1 MTTIKKHTRIITI
14 VLVSLFIFGG
24 IALFAQATK
33 GTVYISPNNDGIQD
47 ELTIPLAIQDTRYIS
62 EWALVIQ
69 DENENIARTIGNKVA
84 LPEQLTFTSFFQQ
97 LFSTKKGV
105 EIPKEVVWNGILD
118 SGEVAPDGTY
128 TYYVRASDDNNNES
142 RTSSFTVVVDNT
154 APSVTLEQPSES
166 SKIFGGSN
174 KAEFSIKQSG
184 SIEDLWTGQI
194 LDNTGKAVRT
204 FTWKN
209 SEPKN
214 VDWDGKDDNNLAVA
228 VGAYTYKLT
237 STDRAGNVNESTQIN
252 NIIYDAV
259 PRAVNMMVQGSPFS
273 PNGDGVKDTITIL
286 PTMSTSAGLLNWS
299 IDILDTRN
307 NTVFSFDGT
316 DEPPQNIEFD
326 GKSLNGS
333 VLSDGNYKLTFTAL
347 FSNGQES
354 IINRNIT
361 VDNTVPV
368 AVVKADKTIFSPD
381 GDGRLDTITIFQEG
395 SKEKAWTGT
404 IINESNEV
412 VKQWDF
418 GEIPPASVDWNGVTD
433 NGQIVDGFYKYVLSS
448 TDLAGN
454 VREEQTT
461 AIELNTG
468 TTEVIL
474 TVSPD
479 AFSPNADGVK
489 DELIFSPI
497 IRTNTGVA
505 EYELLILD
513 ESGQTVKTFS
523 EKRSLPRSLEW
534 NGLTDEGVRA
544 SDGVYSASLYTLSNN
559 GSETRVTTPS
569 FTLDSTY
576 PEITLEAPYT
586 LFSPNGDGNKDT
598 IPLSIISSDEELWTA
613 TITADANKQVVK
625 SLSWNTRVPGALFNW
640 DGTDEAG
647 NVVLDGSY
655 TFTITS
661 TDKAGNTVEASIK
674 NIEIDNR
681 VATAYVTIESEAI
694 SPNND
699 GKLDTQT
706 FSIRTSVSEGI
717 SAWSFTIQNVDTGA
731 IVQEWNNSD
740 QENVPE
746 TIEWNGASENGTIV
760 EGNLIANLD
769 LSYIKGDKVSVTS
782 APFISTVTAPR
793 LTVQTAP
800 EYFSPDN
807 DGSDDDLFIRLQGQS
822 IVPFT
827 SWSFEIRDPQNGNV
841 FWNTS
846 GKSSITERII
856 WDGRSN
862 SGELVQSAVDYPYV
876 FTVTDTVGMTSTVEG
891 IIPVDVLV
899 IRIGDVLKMQ
909 VPSIIFRSDNADFA
923 GKDVDPQRGL
933 DRSVINNNERVLK
946 RIAEILNKFRD
957 YNVTIEGH
965 ANNISGTEEEET
977 STANGN
983 IPLVPLSE
991 DRAEYV
997 KEVLVEYGINENRLS
1012 TVGRGGR
1019 VPVAALDDRENWWK
1033 NRRVEFILNK

>member
-1 MTTIKKHTRIITI
+1 MVFQKKSKHIIAI
-14 VLVSLFIFGG
+14 VISVCIIGG
-24 IALFAQATK
+24 IALFAQSSRAP
-33 GTVYISPNNDGIQD
+33 VYISPNNDGIQD
-47 ELTIPLAIQDTRYIS
+47 ELTIPLSIQDTRYIS
-62 EWALVIQ
+62 EWALVIE
-69 DENENIARTIGNKVA
+69 DSNGNVVRTIGNKVA
-84 LPEQLTFTSFFQQ
+84 LPESLTFFSFFRQ
-97 LFSTKKGV
+97 LFTPKQGV
-105 EIPKEVVWNGILD
+105 EIPSSVVWNGILD
-118 SGEVAPDGTY
+118 SGEVAPDGMY
-128 TYYVRASDDNNNES
+128 TYFVRAADDNGNES
-142 RTSSFTVVVDNT
+142 RTSSYEVFVDNT
-154 APSVTLEQPSES
+154 APLATITQPSES
-166 SKIFGGSN
+166 AKIFGGSN
-174 KAEFSIKQSG
+174 KAEFTINQTG

-194 LDNTGKAVRT
+194 IDSTGKAVRT

-214 VDWDGKDDNNLAVA
+214 IDWDGKDDDSVAVP
-228 VGAYTYKLT
+228 VGAYTYRLT
-237 STDRAGNVNESTQIN
+237 STDRSGNINDSAQIN
-252 NIIYDAV
+252 NIIYDAI

-273 PNGDGVKDTITIL
+273 PNGDGTKDTIDIL
-286 PTMSTSAGLLNWS
+286 PSMSTSAGLINWEINVTNS
-299 IDILDTRN
+299 RGSS
-307 NTVFSFDGT
+307 VYSFEGT
-316 DEPPQNIEFD
+316 DEPPQSIVFD
-326 GKSLNGS
+326 GTSINGTT
-333 VLSDGNYKLTFTAL
+333 LADGNYKLTFTAL

-361 VDNTVPV
+361 VDNTEPV

-404 IINESNEV
+404 IINEANEI

-418 GEIPPASVDWNGVTD
+418 GEVPPASVEWNGVTD
-433 NGQIVDGFYKYVLSS
+433 DGQIVDGFYKYVLAS

-454 VREEQTT
+454 VTEEQTT

-479 AFSPNADGVK
+479 AFSPNGDGSK
-489 DELIFSPI
+489 DALTFSPI
-497 IRTNTGVA
+497 IRTNTGIA
-505 EYELLILD
+505 EYTLSILD
-513 ESGQTVKTFS
+513 ANGQTVRTFS
-523 EKRSLPRSLEW
+523 EKRSLPRSISW
-534 NGLTDEGVRA
+534 NGLTDEGTRA
-544 SDGVYSASLYTLSNN
+544 TDGMYSASLYTLSNN
-559 GSETRVTTPS
+559 GSETTVTTQN
-569 FTLDSTY
+569 FELDSTY
-576 PEITLEAPYT
+576 PEVTISAPYT

-613 TITADANKQVVK
+613 TITANANNEVVK
-625 SLSWNTRVPGALFNW
+625 SLSWNTRVPGGSFSW

-647 NVVLDGSY
+647 NVALDGSY

-661 TDKAGNTVEASIK
+661 TDKAGNTVEASVE

-681 VATAYVTIESEAI
+681 LATAYVTIEREAF

-699 GKLDTQT
+699 GLLDTQT
-706 FSIRTSVSEGI
+706 FSIRTSVADGI
-717 SAWSFTIQNVDTGA
+717 SSWAFTINNTATGA
-731 IVQEWNNSD
+731 VVQEWNSED
-740 QENVPE
+740 QANVPQI
-746 TIEWNGASENGTIV
+746 IEWDGITADGMIAEGT
-760 EGNLIANLD
+760 LTANLE
-769 LSYIKGDKVSVTS
+769 LNYEKGDIVSVTS
-782 APFISTVTAPR
+782 SPFISTIKAPM
-793 LTVQTAP
+793 LSVQTAP

-807 DGSDDDLFIRLQGQS
+807 DGSDDDLFIRLLGES
-822 IVPFT
+822 AVPFT
-827 SWSFEIRDPQNGNV
+827 SWSFEIKDPQNNRA
-841 FWNTS
+841 FWSTS
-846 GKSSITERII
+846 GKASITERII

-876 FTVTDTVGMTSTVEG
+876 FTVTDSVGMTSTVEG
-891 IIPVDVLV
+891 IIPIDVLV

-923 GKDVDPQRGL
+923 GKNVDPQRGL
-933 DRSVINNNERVLK
+933 DQSVIDNNERVLK

-965 ANNISGTEEEET
+965 ANNISGTEAEET

-997 KEVLVEYGINENRLS
+997 KDKLVEYGINANRLS

>member
-1 MTTIKKHTRIITI
+1 MFQKKSIRIATI
-14 VLVSLFIFGG
+14 VGAIFIIGG
-24 IALFAQATK
+24 IALFAQSSRATE
-33 GTVYISPNNDGIQD
+33 YISPNNDGVQD
-47 ELTIPLAIQDTRYIS
+47 ELTIPLSISDTRYIS
-62 EWALVIQ
+62 EWALVIE
-69 DENENIARTIGNKVA
+69 DEEGNEVRTIGNKVA
-84 LPEQLTFTSFFQQ
+84 LPESLTFFSFFKQ
-97 LFSTKKGV
+97 LFTPKQGV
-105 EIPKEVVWNGILD
+105 VIPESVTWNGILD

-128 TYYVRASDDNNNES
+128 SYYVRASDDNDNKS
-142 RTSSFTVVVDNT
+142 RTPSFSVVVDNT
-154 APSVTLEQPSES
+154 APEATLDQPSES

-174 KAEFSIKQSG
+174 KAEFSIEQTG
-184 SIEDLWTGQI
+184 SVEDLWTGQI
-194 LDNTGKAVRT
+194 IDNVGNIVRT
-204 FTWKN
+204 FSWKN
-209 SEPKN
+209 SAPKN
-214 VDWDGKDDNNLAVA
+214 IDWDGKDNNNVAVA

-237 STDRAGNVNESTQIN
+237 ATDRSGNVNESAQIN
-252 NIIYDAV
+252 NIIYDAI

-273 PNGDGVKDTITIL
+273 PNGDGSKDTIDIL
-286 PTMSTSAGLLNWS
+286 PSMSTSAGLLNWEIVIADARGS
-299 IDILDTRN
+299 
-307 NTVFSFDGT
+307 TVFTFEGS
-316 DEPPQNIEFD
+316 DEPPQNIVFD
-326 GKSLNGS
+326 GKSINGS
-333 VLSDGNYKLTFTAL
+333 VLADGNYKLTFTAL

-361 VDNTVPV
+361 VDNTEPV

-381 GDGRLDTITIFQEG
+381 GDGRLDTLTIFQEG

-404 IINESNEV
+404 IINESNEI

-418 GEIPPASVDWNGVTD
+418 GEVPPTSVEWNGVTED
-433 NGQIVDGFYKYVLSS
+433 GQIVDGFYKYVLSS

-454 VREEQTT
+454 TTEKQTT

-479 AFSPNADGVK
+479 AFSPNGDRIK
-489 DELIFSPI
+489 DTLVFSPI
-497 IRTNTGVA
+497 IRTNTGIA
-505 EYELLILD
+505 EYALSILD
-513 ESGQTVKTFS
+513 SSGQAVRTFS
-523 EKRSLPRSLEW
+523 EKRSLPRSIEW

-544 SDGVYSASLYTLSNN
+544 SDGMYSAALYTLSNN
-559 GSETRVTTPS
+559 GSETNVTTPN
-569 FTLDSTY
+569 FELDSTY
-576 PEITLEAPYT
+576 PEVTLSAPYT
-586 LFSPNGDGNKDT
+586 LFSPNNDGKRDS
-598 IPLSIISSDEELWTA
+598 IPLTIQSSTEELWTA
-613 TITADANKQVVK
+613 TITANTNNEVVK
-625 SLSWNTRVPGALFNW
+625 SLSWNGVVPSSFNW

-647 NVVLDGSY
+647 NVALDGFY
-655 TFTITS
+655 TFAISS
-661 TDKAGNTVEASIK
+661 TDKAGNTVETSIE

-681 VATAYVTIESEAI
+681 AATAYITIEREAF

-699 GKLDTQT
+699 GVLDNQT
-706 FSIRTSVSEGI
+706 FTIRTSVAEGI
-717 SAWSFTIQNVDTGA
+717 SSWAFSIKNTSTGA
-731 IVQEWNNSD
+731 VVQEWNSD
-740 QENVPE
+740 DQANVPQ
-746 TIEWNGASENGTIV
+746 TIQWDGVSMDGLLAEGT
-760 EGNLIANLD
+760 LTANLHLD
-769 LSYIKGDKVSVTS
+769 YEKGDVVSVTS
-782 APFISTVTAPR
+782 APFISTVTPPM
-793 LTVQTAP
+793 LSIQTAP

-822 IVPFT
+822 IVPLT
-827 SWSFEIRDPQNGNV
+827 SWSFEIQDPQNNRT
-841 FWNTS
+841 FWSTS

-876 FTVTDTVGMTSTVEG
+876 FTVTDSVGMTTTVEG
-891 IIPVDVLV
+891 IIPIDVLV

-933 DRSVINNNERVLK
+933 ERSVIDNNERVLK

-965 ANNISGTEEEET
+965 ANNISGTEAEET

-997 KEVLVEYGINENRLS
+997 KEKLVEYGINANRLS
-1012 TVGRGGR
+1012 TVGMGGR

>member
-1 MTTIKKHTRIITI
+1 MITQKKFLSILACTLIAI
-14 VLVSLFIFGG
+14 GG
-24 IALFAQATK
+24 ITLFAQASNNLF
-33 GTVYISPNNDGIQD
+33 YISPNNDGIND
-47 ELTIPLAIQDTRYIS
+47 ELTIPLSIRDTRYIS
-62 EWALVIQ
+62 EWALVIE
-69 DENENIARTIGNKVA
+69 DAEGNVVRTIGNKVA
-84 LPEQLTFTSFFQQ
+84 LPESLTFSSFFKQ
-97 LFSTKKGV
+97 LFTPKQGV
-105 EIPKEVVWNGILD
+105 DVPESVIWNGILD

-128 TYYVRASDDNNNES
+128 TYYVSASDDNGNKS
-142 RTSSFTVVVDNT
+142 RTPSYDIVVDNT
-154 APSVTLEQPSES
+154 EPTATLAQVSES
-166 SKIFGGSN
+166 AKIFGGSN
-174 KAEFSIKQSG
+174 KAEFPITQSG

-194 LDNTGKAVRT
+194 IDSAGNAVRT
-204 FTWKN
+204 YTWKN

-214 VDWDGKDDNNLAVA
+214 IEWDGKDDNNVAVA

-237 STDRAGNVNESTQIN
+237 ATDRAGNINESAQIN
-252 NIIYDAV
+252 NIIYDAI

-273 PNGDGVKDTITIL
+273 PNNDGSKDTIDIL
-286 PTMSTSAGLLNWS
+286 PSMSTSAGLLSWE
-299 IDILDTRN
+299 IDITDARGSS
-307 NTVFSFDGT
+307 VFSFTGT
-316 DEPPQNIEFD
+316 DEPPQSINFD
-326 GKSLNGS
+326 GKSINGN

-361 VDNTVPV
+361 VDNTEPV

-381 GDGRLDTITIFQEG
+381 GDGRLDTVTIRQEG

-404 IINESNEV
+404 IINEANEV

-418 GEIPPASVDWNGVTD
+418 GEIPPESVEWNGVTD
-433 NGQIVDGFYKYVLSS
+433 EGQIVDGFYKYVLSS

-454 VREEQTT
+454 TKEEQTT

-479 AFSPNADGVK
+479 AFSPNGDRVK
-489 DELIFSPI
+489 DILTFSPI

-505 EYELLILD
+505 EYNLSILD
-513 ESGQTVKTFS
+513 AQGAIVKTFS
-523 EKRSLPRSLEW
+523 EKRSIPRSLEW
-534 NGLTDEGVRA
+534 NGLTDEGTRA
-544 SDGVYSASLYTLSNN
+544 PDGLYTASLYTLSNN
-559 GSETRVTTPS
+559 GSETTVTTS
-569 FTLDSTY
+569 AFELDSTF
-576 PEITLEAPYT
+576 PVVTVSTPYT
-586 LFSPNGDGNKDT
+586 LFSPNNDGNKDE
-598 IPLSIISSDEELWTA
+598 IPLSIQTSDEELWTA

-625 SLSWNTRVPGALFNW
+625 SLSWNIRVPGALFNW

-661 TDKAGNTVEASIK
+661 TDKAGNKVEASIE

-681 VATAYVTIESEAI
+681 LATAYATIEYEAF
-694 SPNND
+694 SPNGD
-699 GKLDTQT
+699 DILDTQT
-706 FSIRTSVSEGI
+706 FTIRTSVSDGI
-717 SAWSFTIQNVDTGA
+717 NDWSFVIMNADTNA
-731 IVQEWNNSD
+731 RVQEWNNND
-740 QENVPE
+740 QKDVPE
-746 TIEWNGASENGTIV
+746 TIQWDGVGLDGRVA
-760 EGNLIANLD
+760 EGNLIANLT
-769 LSYIKGDKVSVTS
+769 LQYEKGDIVSVS
-782 APFISTVTAPR
+782 SSPFISTITAPM
-793 LTVQTAP
+793 LSVQTAP

-822 IVPFT
+822 LVPFT
-827 SWSFEIRDPQNGNV
+827 AWSFEIKDPQNNSS
-841 FWNTS
+841 FWSTS
-846 GKSSITERII
+846 GKASITERII

-862 SGELVQSAVDYPYV
+862 SGELVQSAVDYPYI
-876 FTVTDTVGMTSTVEG
+876 FTVTDSVGMTSTVEG

-933 DRSVINNNERVLK
+933 DISVINNNERVLK

-965 ANNISGTEEEET
+965 ANNISGTEAEET